1 MVKKLLA
8 LLLLALPVSAQEAA
22 PDSTDQLG
30 RTTPKTSFLGFLRH
44 AHAGN
49 YDQAADYLDLSKTLS
64 PEQRAE
70 IARKLEV
77 VLDRGYEGKI
87 EDISTRSEAPPG
99 TREVVGVIVGREQ
112 TAPVTMIRRERD
124 GRPVWL
130 FSRETV
136 ALAPQFFTEFGFP
149 AIEAILPRQLIE
161 THFLDMPVWSFLAI
175 LLAFPVCLLLAWALN
190 WVLLR
195 LLPAS
200 WNFARR
206 PHPSLVI
213 FLGLILHSGAARFF
227 GLPLIYRVWYG
238 RVLTVL
244 WIALVAW
251 AIFSLISHADR
262 RIRDHL
268 AAKNLT
274 SAQSLLQLGRR
285 LLKVLVLLGA
295 LLAGLRSF
303 GYDITAVLAGLGIGG
318 LAIAFAAQKTLENV
332 FGGLTLLSDQSIRV
346 GDACQINGALGVV
359 EDIGLRA
366 TRFRTI
372 QRSLLYVP
380 NGQLAT
386 MNIENLGQRDRILF
400 RHTVGVTYRT
410 SPAQMRALLEA
421 LRHLL
426 STHEMVAQDAQRV
439 RFISFGASSLNIEV
453 FAQILTN
460 DFLQFL
466 AIQEELML
474 QIMDIVAA
482 HGCSFAFPSQSLYI
496 ESISGDAQKA

>member
-1 MVKKLLA
+1 MKKLLV
-8 LLLLALPVSAQEAA
+8 LLMLAAPVGAQESA
-22 PDSTDQLG
+22 PDTADKLG
-30 RTTPKTSFLGFLRH
+30 RTTPKTSFLGFLRQ
-44 AHAGN
+44 AHSGN
-49 YDQAADYLDLSKTLS
+49 YDRAADYLDYGKTLT

-70 IARKLEV
+70 IARELEI

-87 EDISTRSEAPPG
+87 DTISTRSEAPAG

-112 TAPVTMIRRERD
+112 TAPVTMIRGERD

-130 FSRETV
+130 FSRDTV
-136 ALAPQFFTEFGFP
+136 SLAPQFFTEFGFP
-149 AIEAILPRQLIE
+149 AIEAMLPRQLIE
-161 THFLDMPVWSFLAI
+161 THVLDMPVWSFLAI
-175 LLAFPVCLLLAWALN
+175 LLALPLCLLLAWAIN
-190 WVLLR
+190 WAVLR
-195 LLPAS
+195 LLPAT
-200 WNFARR
+200 WNFARK

-213 FLGLILHSGAARFF
+213 FLGLILHSGAARLF

-238 RVLTVL
+238 RVLTIL
-244 WIALVAW
+244 WIILVVW
-251 AIFSLISHADR
+251 AIFSLIGYADR
-262 RIRDHL
+262 RIREYL
-268 AAKNLT
+268 AAKNLSST
-274 SAQSLLQLGRR
+274 QSLLQLGRR
-285 LLKVLVLLGA
+285 LLQVLVILGA

-346 GDACQINGALGVV
+346 GDACQLNGTLGVV

-400 RHTVGVTYRT
+400 RHTVGVTYST
-410 SPAQMRALLEA
+410 SPEQMRALLDA
-421 LRHLL
+421 LRQLL
-426 STHEMVAQDAQRV
+426 ATHEMVAQDAQRV
-439 RFISFGASSLNIEV
+439 RFIAFGASSLNIDV

-460 DFLQFL
+460 DFLEFL
-466 AIQEELML
+466 GIQEELML
-474 QIMDIVAA
+474 KIMDIVTA
-482 HGCSFAFPSQSLYI
+482 HGCSFALPTQSLHI
-496 ESISGDAQKA
+496 ESISNGAQKV